1 MKYHLD
7 IAMRNSYEII
17 LNNVSLRH
25 FNDATNSYFI
35 HNPNEEVTDDILK
48 EMHFY
53 FTSQKEWNK
62 VLKINTLRA
71 KLKFYD
77 TTKRLSK
84 IYSRNSD

>member
-7 IAMRNSYEII
+7 IAMRNSYEVI

-25 FNDATNSYFI
+25 FNDASNSYFI
-35 HNPNEEVTDDILK
+35 HNPIEEVTDDTLK

-53 FTSQKEWNK
+53 FSSKKEWDK
-62 VLKINTLRA
+62 VVKINTLRA
-71 KLKFYD
+71 KIKFYD

-84 IYSRNSD
+84 IYSRKSD

>member
-25 FNDATNSYFI
+25 FSDATNSYFI
-35 HNPNEEVTDDILK
+35 YNPKEEVTDKVLK
-48 EMHFY
+48 EMHLY
-53 FTSQKEWNK
+53 FTSQKEWDK

-84 IYSRNSD
+84 IYSRNSH

>member
-1 MKYHLD
+1 MKYDLD

-17 LNNVSLRH
+17 LKNVSLRN
-25 FNDATNSYFI
+25 FSDENNSYFI

-53 FTSQKEWNK
+53 FTFKKEWDK
-62 VLKINTLRA
+62 VVKINTLRA
-71 KLKFYD
+71 KIKFYD

-84 IYSRNSD
+84 IYSKKGD

>member
-1 MKYHLD
+1 MKYDLD

-17 LNNVSLRH
+17 LKNVSLRN
-25 FNDATNSYFI
+25 FSDENNSYFI

-53 FTSQKEWNK
+53 FTSQKEWDK

>member
-7 IAMRNSYEII
+7 IAMRNSYEVI
-17 LNNVSLRH
+17 LNNISLTH
-25 FNDATNSYFI
+25 FSDASNSYFI
-35 HNPNEEVTDDILK
+35 HNPKEEVTDEVLK
-48 EMHFY
+48 EMHLY
-53 FTSQKEWNK
+53 FTSQKEWDK

-84 IYSRNSD
+84 IYSRNSH

>member
-1 MKYHLD
+1 LKYDLD

-35 HNPNEEVTDDILK
+35 HNPNQEVTDDTLK

-53 FTSQKEWNK
+53 FTFKKEWDK
-62 VLKINTLRA
+62 VVKINTLRA
-71 KLKFYD
+71 KIKFYD

>member
-1 MKYHLD
+1 MKYHID
-7 IAMRNSYEII
+7 IAMRNSYDII
-17 LNNVSLRH
+17 IDKVSLRH
-25 FNDATNSYFI
+25 FDDAMNSYFI
-35 HNPNEEVTDDILK
+35 HNPTEEITDDILK

-53 FTSQKEWNK
+53 FSSQKEWDK

-84 IYSRNSD
+84 IYSQKSD

>member
-7 IAMRNSYEII
+7 IAMRNSYDVII
-17 LNNVSLRH
+17 NKVSLRH
-25 FNDATNSYFI
+25 FDDVNNSYFI
-35 HNPNEEVTDDILK
+35 HNPTEEITDDILK

-53 FTSQKEWNK
+53 FSSQKEWDK

-84 IYSRNSD
+84 IYSRKSD

>member
-7 IAMRNSYEII
+7 IAMRNSYDII
-17 LNNVSLRH
+17 IDKVSLRP
-25 FNDATNSYFI
+25 FSDATNSSFI
-35 HNPNEEVTDDILK
+35 HNPNEEVTDNILK

-53 FTSQKEWNK
+53 FTSQKEWDK
-62 VLKINTLRA
+62 ILKINTLRA

-84 IYSRNSD
+84 IYSRKSD

>member
-1 MKYHLD
+1 MKYHID
-7 IAMRNSYEII
+7 IAMRNSYQII
-17 LNNVSLRH
+17 INNVSLRH

-35 HNPNEEVTDDILK
+35 HNPTEEVTDDILK

-53 FTSQKEWNK
+53 FSSHKEWDK

-77 TTKRLSK
+77 TTKRLSE
-84 IYSRNSD
+84 IYSRKSN